1 MMTHYIL
8 YDSYLPCNDHHQL
21 SLRLHCIT
29 GKRHP
34 ATLQTMNNL
43 ANTYKMEGKY
53 MDAELL
59 YIDCLE
65 KMKSAL
71 GSNHPDTLQT
81 MNNLAN
87 NYSRQDNHE
96 DAEEMYRDCYE
107 KMSVILGEGG
117 SDRGRE

>member
-1 MMTHYIL
+1 
-8 YDSYLPCNDHHQL
+8 
-21 SLRLHCIT
+21 
-29 GKRHP
+29 
-34 ATLQTMNNL
+34 MNNL

-71 GSNHPDTLQT
+71 GCNHPDTLQT

-87 NYSRQDNHE
+87 NYSRQEKHD
-96 DAEEMYRDCYE
+96 DAEKLFRDCYE
-107 KMSVILGEGG
+107 KMSVILGKC
-117 SDRGRE
+117 

>member
-1 MMTHYIL
+1 
-8 YDSYLPCNDHHQL
+8 
-21 SLRLHCIT
+21 
-29 GKRHP
+29 
-34 ATLQTMNNL
+34 MNNL

-71 GSNHPDTLQT
+71 GCNHPDTLQT

-87 NYSRQDNHE
+87 NYSRQEKHD
-96 DAEEMYRDCYE
+96 DAEKLYKDCYE
-107 KMSVILGEGG
+107 KMSVILGKW
-117 SDRGRE
+117 